1 MAIDISGIFV
11 FMPIFSFLFVF
22 LITYAALS
30 GTKVL
35 GENNLINV
43 FIGMIMAVIFLSFA
57 SLDFYVR
64 TIVPWFVVLFVCT
77 FLILLLFGFSTNKLE
92 WIRTKAFGFALLGIL
107 LLIFLI
113 AAIRVFNPIFHPDLV
128 LTTGENTS
136 LMRQIF
142 NPSNDRA
149 IGSILL
155 IIAAAAVAYVITKN
169 K

>member
-64 TIVPWFVVLFVCT
+64 TIVPWFVVLMVCT
-77 FLILLLFGFSTNKLE
+77 FLVLLLFGFSTNKLD
-92 WIRTKAFGFALLGIL
+92 WIRTKGFGFALVGVL
-107 LLIFLI
+107 LLIFLL
-113 AAIRVFNPIFHPDLV
+113 AAIRVFNPIFHPDLII
-128 LTTGENTS
+128 TSGEDTS

-142 NPSNDRA
+142 NPGNDRTL
-149 IGSILL
+149 GSILL
-155 IIAAAAVAYVITKN
+155 VIVA
-169 K
+169 